1 MNIKKAKDLLSKD
14 ISKMS
19 EDSLQK
25 YKVLLL
31 DAWRYAKGDYG
42 YKNDFFYY
50 LEEVKGFVPVD
61 KWLLQNINKRLD
73 LIGV

>member
-25 YKVLLL
+25 YKVSLL

-42 YKNDFFYY
+42 YQNDFFYY
-50 LEEVKGFVPVD
+50 LGEVKAFVPVD

-73 LIGV
+73 LIGA

>member
-1 MNIKKAKDLLSKD
+1 MNLKKAKALLSKD

-19 EDSLQK
+19 EDDLQK
-25 YKVLLL
+25 YKISLL

-42 YKNDFFYY
+42 YQNDFFYY
-50 LEEVKGFVPVD
+50 LTEVKAFVPVD
-61 KWLLQNINKRLD
+61 KWLLQSINKRLD